1 MSPNIKNDTIANL
14 TTTPIAILN
23 TTANPVMSNDSQ
35 INQTTVSAVTAETT
49 AKVIT
54 TTADVRPEPS
64 QRVIYNDNYQTS
76 SEISVGSYY
85 AENKNFGD
93 FSRDI
98 RLLPAPIS
106 SSTVSPY
113 VPYRR
118 NYVPAP
124 ATPNHYPSYDQP
136 RYTGYT
142 NYRDD
147 RRYNDYYQRAEYN
160 RNYPAWNQSQVLQV
174 PQSNQMYVMDPMN
187 AYRSAERK
195 TVIALPPVQLPPV
208 PPTYR
213 PMYSSRR
220 HNFVHMFKGT

>member
-1 MSPNIKNDTIANL
+1 MTAI
-14 TTTPIAILN
+14 PIM
-23 TTANPVMSNDSQ
+23 TNDSQ
-35 INQTTVSAVTAETT
+35 INQTTVSATTVETT
-49 AKVIT
+49 TKVIT
-54 TTADVRPEPS
+54 TTADLRSEPS
-64 QRVIYNDNYQTS
+64 QRVIYTDNYQTS

-118 NYVPAP
+118 NYVPPAP
-124 ATPNHYPSYDQP
+124 ASPNYPYTYDQP
-136 RYTGYT
+136 RYTDYT

-147 RRYNDYYQRAEYN
+147 RRYRNDYYQQRTDYN
-160 RNYPAWNQSQVLQV
+160 RNYPSWNQSQMQM
-174 PQSNQMYVMDPMN
+174 PQSSQMYVVDPMN
-187 AYRSAERK
+187 AYRQAERK
-195 TVIALPPVQLPPV
+195 TVIALPPVQLPPM

-220 HNFVHMFKGT
+220 QNLVHMFKGTL